1 MNYLRLLFPVALG
14 LSCHVEAGWFP
25 DSPLQKTY
33 LALAEHQPNLAW
45 QELQIALG
53 EQQLDPRY
61 WHAAKQAILTQT
73 RCGKALRAEP
83 VHVASGVSV
92 SFIRRSGVASQGY
105 QIKLTADSVPFSLPV
120 ELVAPSGES
129 LLAGQLA
136 PSAEY
141 QEIETSE
148 MLTPPPFGF
157 YQLKLGTNRYPLVV
171 SVDDSQPWLSVNV
184 QTHTLSLSL
193 PETVAGCADP
203 VANWLWLDEQYDMVK
218 LSNVI
223 TSTQT
228 SLPGT
233 GQTPF
238 TARHLSAVATQF
250 EYQHSVK
257 VEYVQRI
264 AIPLPQEP

>member
-1 MNYLRLLFPVALG
+1 MLRR
-14 LSCHVEAGWFP
+14 AGFQTHHCKKPIWHW
-25 DSPLQKTY
+25 L
-33 LALAEHQPNLAW
+33 EHQPNLAW

-61 WHAAKQAILTQT
+61 WYAAKQAILTQT
-73 RCGKALRAEP
+73 HCGKALRAEP

-129 LLAGQLA
+129 LLVGQLA

-148 MLTPPPFGF
+148 MLTPPPFGL
-157 YQLKLGTNRYPLVV
+157 YQLKLGTNSYPLVV